1 MPRGDQTGP
10 MGMGP
15 MTGRA
20 AGLCAGYAVPG
31 YLNSAPRCGEGRK
44 FQRAG
49 GFGGRGGGGFGF
61 RNRFFATGLDGR
73 SRFGGQAGVFAQT
86 DPDREK
92 QALKN
97 QADALSAE
105 LEAIKKRL
113 DELSANASGK

>member
-10 MGMGP
+10 MGLGP

-20 AGLCAGYAVPG
+20 AGLCAGYTAPG
-31 YLNSAPRCGEGRK
+31 CLNSIPRCGEGRY
-44 FQRAG
+44 FQRG
-49 GFGGRGGGGFGF
+49 VGFGRRGGFGF
-61 RNRFFATGLDGR
+61 RNRFFATGIPGR
-73 SRFGGQAGVFAQT
+73 AWFNASAGAFTQA